1 MENVLIAL
9 AGNPNCGKSTIF
21 NSLTGSN
28 QHVGNWPGK
37 TVAKMEGYFQIGDY
51 EIAVVDLPGSYSLT
65 PYSPEEVIARDF
77 IINDRPALVVTV
89 LDAANLERNLYLTVQ
104 VIELGVPVILAL
116 NMVDVAKGRG
126 ITIDIDHLSQ
136 ELHCPVV
143 RTVASRGRGID
154 ELKEAIAGEI
164 DVVFHGPA
172 AHQEAANSDGGRY
185 KSPSGSQQ

>member
-9 AGNPNCGKSTIF
+9 AGNPNSGKSTIF

-51 EIAVVDLPGSYSLT
+51 EITVVDLPGSYSLT

-77 IINDRPALVVTV
+77 IIDDRPALVVTV

-126 ITIDIDHLSQ
+126 ITIDIDQLSQ

-143 RTVASRGRGID
+143 RTVARRGKGID

-185 KSPSGSQQ
+185 KSPPGSQQ